1 MSDVTFYYDFGSP
14 NAYFSHKVIPDIES
28 RTGAGFD
35 YVPILLGGLFKIT
48 GNQSPMQAFSGIKN
62 KLEYQRLETERFIK
76 KHGLTAF
83 TMNPHFPVNT
93 IHIMRGAVAA
103 RKLGVARQY
112 IDVVYAAMWEQG
124 LKMDD
129 PDVIREALKKGG
141 LDADKLIAL
150 TQDADVKA
158 ELVANTDR
166 AFNDGAFGSPSFV
179 VDGELFFGKDKLRDV
194 EEWVLDK
201 R

>member
-1 MSDVTFYYDFGSP
+1 MGKITFYYDFGSP
-14 NAYFSHKVIPDIES
+14 NAYFSHKVIPAIEA
-28 RTGAGFD
+28 RTGAKFD

-48 GNQSPMQAFSGIKN
+48 GNQSPMQAFGGIKN
-62 KLEYQRLETERFIK
+62 KLEYQQLETRRFIN

-103 RKLGVARQY
+103 QQLGVAQRY

-129 PDVIREALKKGG
+129 PEVIRETLKKGG
-141 LDADKLIAL
+141 LEADALIEL
-150 TQDADVKA
+150 TQDPEVKA
-158 ELVANTDR
+158 ALVANTDR

-179 VDGELFFGKDKLRDV
+179 VDGELFFGKNTLPEV
-194 EEWVLDK
+194 EEAYQHGG
-201 R
+201 